1 MQSDLEQLYNQM
13 AQVAREFQQIQTR
26 WDELLR
32 QVQQVNHELL
42 VPFHGAVGYGTPTLS
57 NKTISSYGAGYVTE
71 GHPYGTSEMARQ
83 SEHTSYGRMM

>member
-13 AQVAREFQQIQTR
+13 AQVAHQFQQIQTR

-32 QVQQVNHELL
+32 QVQQVNHELPL
-42 VPFHGAVGYGTPTLS
+42 PLQSAGGYGAATLTP
-57 NKTISSYGAGYVTE
+57 KTTSSYGAAYVMA

-83 SEHTSYGRMM
+83 SEHMSYGRRM